1 VFDFSKGFIDDLG
14 GRSVKIRFNR
24 LEGVLSTDL
33 HHHSWVHIL
42 VDEQTLGK
50 ASTQVVTRD
59 MPEIVIS
66 SLSSCCLCGSF
77 HSGPNAASGEIDKRF
92 AGGDVLGV
100 CKLLEAALDLT
111 GEVSIARLPS
121 GSGRILTSRDTEPI
135 LAALGRLDMS
145 RLYLWN
151 LEGPQPD
158 ERPQLN
164 DDVVSIPCGR
174 SAEILD
180 FIAKVY
186 LFITRSGT
194 PASTV
199 GTQILEAM
207 IDGETFA
214 SNLS

>member
-1 VFDFSKGFIDDLG
+1 MVLDDIEVLHIDDEPDFADLAATYLE
-14 GRSVKIRFNR
+14 RESNRITVTTATSVPDGINQ
-24 LEGVLSTDL
+24 LT
-33 HHHSWVHIL
+33 
-42 VDEQTLGK
+42 
-50 ASTQVVTRD
+50 
-59 MPEIVIS
+59 
-66 SLSSCCLCGSF
+66 
-77 HSGPNAASGEIDKRF
+77 GEIDKRF